1 MLACLTSAA
10 TALSLP
16 TPPQHRG
23 ASRFFLDTADVREWE
38 DLLPLGIFH
47 GVTTNPVL
55 LERAGV
61 PCTVEATTSL
71 AKTAFDLR
79 AREFMIQSWGG
90 SADALESKALELCDA
105 PALARAPT
113 DAWLDVLRAGGGSER
128 AREQDAR
135 AGEAVGVEVG

>member
-1 MLACLTSAA
+1 MNAQTARRPPDEITMRACSLPGLQGITVLACLTSAA

-71 AKTAFDLR
+71 AKTAIDLG

-90 SADALESKALELCDA
+90 SAS
-105 PALARAPT
+105 
-113 DAWLDVLRAGGGSER
+113 S
-128 AREQDAR
+128 
-135 AGEAVGVEVG
+135 